1 MPKGTVRKGSS
12 RKEISQE
19 VEPATQAELKT
30 LNAEWEA
37 GKLSGISGHLLEF
50 VDRHRAEILSLARDS
65 YSPEDLL
72 AATRQV
78 VRQRGFIHLPTD
90 MADQIREISNE
101 IWYHGERGDFNRA
114 KIQEEWTVKHAMTWR
129 KWRVKEILYVV
140 DRRAS
145 DVAATLL
152 AKR

>member
-1 MPKGTVRKGSS
+1 MPKGTVQKGTL
-12 RKEISQE
+12 RKEPPQE
-19 VEPATQAELKT
+19 LEPTTQSELKT
-30 LNAEWEA
+30 LGAEWDA
-37 GKLSGISGHLLEF
+37 GKLAGISGHMLEF
-50 VDRHRAEILSLARDS
+50 IDRHRADILALAKDS
-65 YSPEDLL
+65 YSPEELL

-114 KIQEEWTVKHAMTWR
+114 KIQEEWTVKHAVTWR

-145 DVAATLL
+145 DVIASLL

>member
-1 MPKGTVRKGSS
+1 MPKGTVQKGTS
-12 RKEISQE
+12 RREISHE
-19 VEPATQAELKT
+19 IEPATQSELKT
-30 LNAEWEA
+30 LGAEWEA
-37 GKLSGISGHLLEF
+37 GKLTGVSGHLLEF
-50 VDRHRAEILSLARDS
+50 IDRHRVEILALAKNS
-65 YSPEDLL
+65 YSPEELL

-78 VRQRGFIHLPTD
+78 VRERGFIHLPTD

-114 KIQEEWTVKHAMTWR
+114 KIQEEWTVKHAVTWR

-145 DVAATLL
+145 DVVASLL